1 MVRVDVWTI
10 VGGVAA
16 TLVISWILNVET
28 LFFLAIVIT
37 AALALLFGVILGGFL
52 LSERLFVATEEK
64 AGWREVRTE
73 ESRQPIA
80 G

>member
-10 VGGVAA
+10 VGGVTA

-28 LFFLAIVIT
+28 LFFLAIVVT
-37 AALALLFGVILGGFL
+37 AVLALLFGVILGGFL
-52 LSERLFVATEEK
+52 LAERLFVSTEEK
-64 AGWREVRTE
+64 PGWRDVRTE
-73 ESRQPIA
+73 ESRQPIV